1 METVLYVQTCTWV
14 QYLQPNPCY
23 YQRRPNP
30 SHQPT
35 DTAVKKRV
43 YMSKNDTVFILNI
56 FHSDS
61 VDYAEKINIL
71 VREHS
76 LGIILSHII
85 AKKSHRWTS
94 KCNISSCTGTVTLV
108 LLLSLGQ
115 AASEKSI
122 NWITIQ
128 SIGRPNS
135 CVCVRCDRWHWE
147 GKDQWIICSSR
158 ELLSAQF
165 YWCQRCS
172 ATEFACVS
180 AEEASG
186 CTYFW
191 FWYAD
196 VALGFLFNRSSR
208 FFSGSFASVALCCK

>member
-43 YMSKNDTVFILNI
+43 YISKNDTVFILNI

-76 LGIILSHII
+76 LGIIL
-85 AKKSHRWTS
+85 KSHYS
-94 KCNISSCTGTVTLV
+94 KEVTQVNLKV
-108 LLLSLGQ
+108 
-115 AASEKSI
+115 
-122 NWITIQ
+122 
-128 SIGRPNS
+128 
-135 CVCVRCDRWHWE
+135 
-147 GKDQWIICSSR
+147 
-158 ELLSAQF
+158 
-165 YWCQRCS
+165 
-172 ATEFACVS
+172 
-180 AEEASG
+180 
-186 CTYFW
+186 
-191 FWYAD
+191 
-196 VALGFLFNRSSR
+196 
-208 FFSGSFASVALCCK
+208 